1 MTAISDLDS
10 LLATMEPE
18 LNPGVFV
25 FATVAALSEVDLD
38 SVIAL
43 MVEVEGISVVM
54 RESDA
59 LRQAIAY
66 DFRSAWI
73 TLTVN
78 SALEAVG
85 LTATFAQALGDVQIS
100 CNVIAGRNH
109 DHIFV

>member
-25 FATVAALSEVDLD
+25 FATVAALSEVELD

-43 MVEVEGISVVM
+43 MVEAE
-54 RESDA
+54 
-59 LRQAIAY
+59 
-66 DFRSAWI
+66 
-73 TLTVN
+73 
-78 SALEAVG
+78 G
-85 LTATFAQALGDVQIS
+85 LTAAFAQALGDEQIS

-109 DHIFV
+109 DHIFVPIDSTEAALGALRSLQSASH